1 MIIQETDDYIV
12 INKPNGVASQGGN
25 RNEEHI
31 DKYSLVYLNESTK
44 SKSMTVYNLTINF
57 RKVKNFK
64 T

>member
-1 MIIQETDDYIV
+1 MVIQETDDYIV

-44 SKSMTVYNLTINF
+44 SKSMTIYNLTIIF
-57 RKVKNFK
+57 
-64 T
+64 